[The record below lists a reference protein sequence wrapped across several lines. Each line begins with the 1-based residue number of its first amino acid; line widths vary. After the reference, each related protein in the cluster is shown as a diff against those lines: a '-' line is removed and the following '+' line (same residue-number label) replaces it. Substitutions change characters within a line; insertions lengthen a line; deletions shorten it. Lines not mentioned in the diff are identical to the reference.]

1 MSYFRSLAHT
11 AAVSGTI
18 SSSSSPSE
26 TADFAQVR
34 LVWVEDNYI
43 DRNAAEAMS
52 QTVWQYLV
60 TFRQFGKILKVLGR
74 FCGFLLFGNISNLLW
89 QILYAAGQ
97 IFIDVNGHTS
107 HIPSFDWTIIEECSA
122 DSVTS
127 WFEEKV
133 EKLFFKNR
141 PKLDTADFTRN
152 EMFFSW
158 HDFWP
163 IWAHF

>member
-1 MSYFRSLAHT
+1 MSIGIKTTLPSVPQPLPKWPLCFWQKYPFNVNVNKIKSPGDSVTRLAK
-11 AAVSGTI
+11 
-18 SSSSSPSE
+18 
-26 TADFAQVR
+26 
-34 LVWVEDNYI
+34 
-43 DRNAAEAMS
+43 
-52 QTVWQYLV
+52 
-60 TFRQFGKILKVLGR
+60 FRQFGKILKVLGR